1 MMGKTNRILV
11 NCLDCEAEITLTGQ
25 VGIGQPLICRKCGT
39 MMEVVEL
46 DPVEVDW
53 IYDEP
58 EYVEEEDC

>member
-1 MMGKTNRILV
+1 MMGKTKRTLV
-11 NCLDCEAEITLTGQ
+11 NCVNCGAEITLTGQ
-25 VGIGQPLICRKCGT
+25 VKTGQEVICPECAT

-46 DPVEVDW
+46 DPVDVDW